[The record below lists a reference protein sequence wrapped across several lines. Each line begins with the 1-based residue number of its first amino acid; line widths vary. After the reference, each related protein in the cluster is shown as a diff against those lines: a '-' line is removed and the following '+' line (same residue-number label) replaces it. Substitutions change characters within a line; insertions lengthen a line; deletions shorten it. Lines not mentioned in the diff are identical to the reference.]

1 MILLMVLLS
10 YIIVKSYKTKNQ
22 QITHFLNFKIQHYMK
37 KLMFITLLAVGLVG
51 NAQITKFKL
60 SEYGLKHGLT
70 NYFIIKLPN
79 KSKAQIQKTALDW
92 TLSKPL
98 KGMAIG
104 ALNSVNQNKIGL
116 IQFHIIRNSILT
128 FGEKPQNL
136 LSEYSIN
143 IHAKD
148 QGLFV
153 SYNYIKTNKHT
164 DDQCLRISN
173 SIILTGSSLEE
184 DDVRYMFENGIIKPE
199 YANDKKV
206 YESVINEVGLSLAKR
221 FKL

>member
-1 MILLMVLLS
+1 
-10 YIIVKSYKTKNQ
+10 
-22 QITHFLNFKIQHYMK
+22 MK

-70 NYFIIKLPN
+70 NYFIVKLPN
-79 KSKAQIQKTALDW
+79 KSKAQIQKMALDW

-98 KGMAIG
+98 KGMDIG
-104 ALNSVNQNKIGL
+104 ALNSVNQSKIGL

-136 LSEYSIN
+136 LSEYSLN
-143 IHAKD
+143 IHAQD

-153 SYNYIKTNKHT
+153 SYNYIKTNKHA
-164 DDQCLRISN
+164 DDRCIRISN